1 MHTFQSDQPAA
12 TVHQSLKSALTS
24 MAEAK
29 KCAVLWFGEVLE
41 RQLYRELGY
50 SSINQYAQ
58 VELGFS
64 KSRTG
69 DFVALCRSFE
79 KLPLLKEKIISGE
92 LGYTS
97 GRMVVQVA
105 GPDNETDR
113 VKRALNTSRRQL
125 EKEVKVAKAEQK
137 VRARRQKSL
146 LPRVA
151 ASAKALP
158 AATPPVRVTMTMTPA
173 QFARYEKLWERLRQ
187 LGELPADRVE
197 ALLAVMAAHEKAPR
211 GDLSVSSSQSVQP
224 QKPPVQIHV
233 HRCPECAQATV
244 STSKG
249 ELALSASELARA
261 ECDCAEQHPGQR
273 NRTAIPPATQ
283 RAVLARSRHRCER
296 RGCDHTSYLEVHH
309 IRPRARAGSNDP
321 ANLTCLCS
329 ACHRLLHEG
338 RLVKEPETRYRW
350 RQPVEDVV
358 VM

>member
-1 MHTFQSDQPAA
+1 MHEYQSGQPAT
-12 TVHQSLKSALTS
+12 TVHQSLKSALQT

-50 SSINQYAQ
+50 SSINQYAK

-79 KLPLLKEKIISGE
+79 KLPLLKEKIVSGE

-105 GPDNETDR
+105 DPDSEVDW

-137 VRARRQKSL
+137 VQARGQRSL
-146 LPRVA
+146 LPRA
-151 ASAKALP
+151 AATSPKALP

-187 LGELPADRVE
+187 LGGLPADRVE
-197 ALLAVMAAHEKAPR
+197 ALLAIMEAHEHEKAPR
-211 GDLSVSSSQSVQP
+211 GDLSASPTQAPQP
-224 QKPPVQIHV
+224 AKPPVQIHV

-249 ELALSASELARA
+249 ELTLSAGELARA
-261 ECDCAEQHPGQR
+261 ECDCAEQRPGQR
-273 NRTAIPPATQ
+273 NRTAIPPATK

-296 RGCDHTSYLEVHH
+296 RGCDTLRTWKCITSRPGDAGGAT
-309 IRPRARAGSNDP
+309 IRRI
-321 ANLTCLCS
+321 
-329 ACHRLLHEG
+329 
-338 RLVKEPETRYRW
+338 
-350 RQPVEDVV
+350 
-358 VM
+358 